1 MDIRT
6 ERLIKAF
13 NESGL
18 TQAEL
23 CNATGITKGALSSYL
38 SGRYFPKQKAVEK
51 LAAVLKVS
59 VVYLLGMD
67 EASSSSEA
75 DQVDRLFIE
84 KYSRDVYDA
93 AMKYSKLDATDRVRA
108 TERID
113 MMLEDPKYRLGG
125 EFGEKAI

>member
-18 TQAEL
+18 SQVEL

-51 LAAVLKVS
+51 LASALKVP

-67 EASSSSEA
+67 EPSSSSGLDQA
-75 DQVDRLFIE
+75 DSLFIG
-84 KYSRDVYDA
+84 KYSRAVFDI
-93 AMKYSKLDATDRVRA
+93 AMKYHSLDESDRARVS
-108 TERID
+108 ERID
-113 MMLEDPKYRLGG
+113 MLLEDDKYKKGSS
-125 EFGEKAI
+125 GEKAI

>member
-13 NESGL
+13 NDSGL

-23 CNATGITKGALSSYL
+23 CNAAGITKGALSSYL

-51 LAAVLKVS
+51 LASVLKVS

-67 EASSSSEA
+67 DSSSSSEA
-75 DQVDRLFIE
+75 DQADRLFIE
-84 KYSRDVYDA
+84 KYGRTVYDA
-93 AMKYSKLDATDRVRA
+93 AMKYASLDNEDRGKV
-108 TERID
+108 TERMD
-113 MMLEDPKYRLGG
+113 VLLENSKYRLGG
-125 EFGEKAI
+125 EYGEKVI